1 MPKVFMKDQKITLI
15 EYGENCP
22 SFPLWE
28 EWKVK
33 LFSLAKSWESV
44 A

>member
-1 MPKVFMKDQKITLI
+1 MPKVFLKDQKITII

-28 EWKVK
+28 EAKNK
-33 LFSLAKSWESV
+33 LLSIIKSWESV